1 MSYRNRGNPCDF
13 SHLELGIRLVY
24 NPASNKGVEMGEKWS
39 LNQEEEDLHRQRLF
53 QKARKGDEKAKQEL
67 QEIYAVRL
75 WSEQERAKLV
85 YDTPKRG
92 KRKS

>member
-1 MSYRNRGNPCDF
+1 
-13 SHLELGIRLVY
+13 
-24 NPASNKGVEMGEKWS
+24 MGEKWS
-39 LNQEEEDLHRQRLF
+39 VNQEEEDLDRQRLF